1 MLLAKNVFSRTGAV
15 LNVPN
20 MHILQ
25 SRPLF
30 ALDPIELDGLVN
42 PQIADCLNM
51 NWNKVIN

>member
-1 MLLAKNVFSRTGAV
+1 M

-20 MHILQ
+20 MHIWQ

-42 PQIADCLNM
+42 PQITDCLNM